1 MTVPLRLPESLTAY
15 RSGDS
20 EGGWPVSS
28 SDGARWVSGRWHDVG
43 DRVIYTSE
51 RYSTAMLETLVR
63 WNGPPPGRQQ
73 FIRVE
78 IPAGTSYEIADPDTI
93 PGWQLPDSSSARR
106 FGHRWYA
113 EGRSA
118 ILIAP
123 SVVVRLERNII
134 VNASHPEFQGL
145 KPGAETPVW
154 WDERLFG

>member
-1 MTVPLRLPESLTAY
+1 MAGGGRRRRLTVPLRLPESLTAY
-15 RSGDS
+15 RIGDS
-20 EGGWPVSS
+20 EGRWPVFS

-43 DRVIYTSE
+43 
-51 RYSTAMLETLVR
+51 
-63 WNGPPPGRQQ
+63 
-73 FIRVE
+73 
-78 IPAGTSYEIADPDTI
+78 DPDTI

-118 ILIAP
+118 ILIVP